1 MPFEKGTSGNPAG
14 RPPKKQSL
22 TELLNDYGD
31 QPADDKLSRKEALAA
46 KVWEL
51 SLAGDMTAIRYI
63 YDRIDG
69 KPLPAQES
77 QVQEGGLRIV
87 LSSEP
92 LPCDNV
98 EVFLGNASKE

>member
-1 MPFEKGTSGNPAG
+1 
-14 RPPKKQSL
+14 L

-31 QPADDKLSRKEALAA
+31 QPTNDKLTRKEALTA

-77 QVQEGGLRIV
+77 QKPEGGLRIV

-92 LPCDNV
+92 LDCSNI
-98 EVFLGNASKE
+98 EVFLGKSTEGESRVELQK